1 MTDKNL
7 QQRELE
13 KYWADLGTSN
23 PGVQT
28 LAGNGTGAHFNVSES
43 AIVVRP
49 QSRNPRGPQ
58 LG

>member
-1 MTDKNL
+1 MTAKNL

-13 KYWADLGTSN
+13 QYWTDLGASN
-23 PGVQT
+23 PGVHI
-28 LAGNGTGAHFNVSES
+28 LAGSGTGTRFNVSEP
-43 AIVVRP
+43 ATVVRP